1 MSTTA
6 TTTDAQS
13 GRSFGYVSVAA
24 VIVGAFV
31 FGYGLLLVSMSLLG
45 GVWIA
50 TIGLSL
56 ALAGVFDTA
65 WAGGRLGRSESDL
78 GGLSLSCLGLAVV
91 LSVAFVV
98 INEVGVEYG
107 ETAN

>member
-1 MSTTA
+1 MSPTA

-65 WAGGRLGRSESDL
+65 WAGRRFGLSESDL
-78 GGLSLSCLGLAVV
+78 RTLSLSCLGLAVV

-98 INEVGVEYG
+98 INGFGVEYG